1 MFLTNQMLCDE
12 SMIGQAL
19 DVINNQPQHEGSSSL
34 YQTPFP
40 NTALYFCCCFN
51 SSPIVM
57 EALLRKWPEDINS
70 NKCRSKEETPVDVF
84 FGVDNNRQKREQPN
98 TNEDVV
104 SFSYQTIEL
113 SRETTIVSEL
123 DTIKLLTN
131 AYMLLYVLNNGSLK
145 SHIDYANIYSSHY
158 SSTAIDTHENEE
170 EAFLVLHAS
179 LEERRC
185 PILFSHLFLK
195 QHPKQAWKRNANGK
209 LPIELALASNKFRC
223 FDERETTT
231 FLNSL
236 FQLCPEGASFPD
248 SLHSRLPLAKC
259 AAMGMDVAHSDNDIQ
274 PPTMVILKFAPRA
287 LFTHDIT
294 THMLPFMFVA
304 ARGAHFSGGES
315 HHMKNK
321 SIEETRRKL
330 GLARPERCTKMHR
343 LENLSKLYSW
353 IMLDPNILLSTRIA
367 E

>member
-1 MFLTNQMLCDE
+1 MFLTTQMLCDE

-19 DVINNQPQHEGSSSL
+19 EVINSQPRHEGSFSL

-40 NTALYFCCCFN
+40 STALYFCCCFN
-51 SSPIVM
+51 SSPIIM

-70 NKCRSKEETPVDVF
+70 NRCRSKEETPVDVF
-84 FGVDNNRQKREQPN
+84 FGVDNNRQKREQPD

-131 AYMLLYVLNNGSLK
+131 AYMLLFVINNGSLK
-145 SHIDYANIYSSHY
+145 SHIDYANIYSSYY
-158 SSTAIDTHENEE
+158 SSTTIETDENEE
-170 EAFLVLHAS
+170 DKFLVLHAS

-195 QHPKQAWKRNANGK
+195 QHPKQAWKRNANSK
-209 LPIELALASNKFRC
+209 LPIELALACNKINSV
-223 FDERETTT
+223 DDGETTS

-236 FQLCPEGASFPD
+236 FKLCPTGASFPD
-248 SLHSRLPLAKC
+248 DLHSRLPLTKC
-259 AAMGMDVAHSDNDIQ
+259 AAMGLDVALSDDEIQ

-287 LFTHDIT
+287 LFTHDIA

-304 ARGAHFSGGES
+304 ARGTHFSGGKS
-315 HHMKNK
+315 HHIKNK
-321 SIEETRRKL
+321 PSEETKRKL
-330 GLARPERCTKMHR
+330 GLARPESSRQMHR
-343 LENLSKLYSW
+343 LDNLSKLYSW
-353 IMLDPNILLSTRIA
+353 IMLDPNTLFT
-367 E
+367 